1 MPAPA
6 RTSAPTRPTPS
17 TISFKPLDRRNVPL
31 RILLYAVEGWGKT
44 TFGAYCPKPFI
55 IMAGSETGYDVLSAG
70 GLVPEIPGARVS
82 TFPELLETL
91 DALANINGE
100 IETVILDS
108 LSTAEQML
116 MEEVCSKHFGGDW
129 GPQGFQSYGKGYGIT
144 ETEWSKLIGRLDR
157 LWQRG
162 LNVVMLSHTA
172 VRGFM
177 NPEGADYKRYTP
189 DLYDSERASVLRT
202 TTQFADAVLFGA
214 FVTVV
219 DVAKEQKNKNVAE
232 QRGKG
237 VAGTTR
243 VIRTER
249 RDAYDAK
256 NRYGLP
262 ETIDIPN
269 DPSQVA
275 ATVWSLI
282 KKENA

>member
-1 MPAPA
+1 MSAPA
-6 RTSAPTRPTPS
+6 RTSAPTRS
-17 TISFKPLDRRNVPL
+17 SSAISFKPLDRRVVPC

-55 IMAGSETGYDVLSAG
+55 IMAGAETGYDVLAAG

-100 IETVILDS
+100 VETVILDS

-116 MEEVCSKHFGGDW
+116 MDEVCEKHFGGDW
-129 GPQGFQSYGKGYGIT
+129 GPHGFQNYGKGYGIT
-144 ETEWSKLIGRLDR
+144 DTEWSKLIGRLDR
-157 LWQRG
+157 LCRRSM
-162 LNVVMLSHTA
+162 NVVMLSHTA
-172 VRGFM
+172 IRSFT
-177 NPEGADYKRYTP
+177 NPEGADFKRYTP
-189 DLYDSERASVLRT
+189 DLYDSERASTLRA
-202 TTQFADAVLFGA
+202 TTQFADAVLFGT

-243 VIRTER
+243 VVRCER

-275 ATVWSLI
+275 ATVWSHI
-282 KKENA
+282 TKENA